1 MQSKSAE
8 LSGAIR
14 PRRRTDRVGLATG
27 PLEPARGHKFTRGN
41 DFNRLTAL
49 SRNSRRIPSLPPA
62 KTCKRHEPYSFQSF
76 RFLRRNGQKP
86 TKPKGIFR
94 HAQRNVSQSGSKVIK
109 IIMSA

>member
-27 PLEPARGHKFTRGN
+27 PREPARGHKFTRGN

-49 SRNSRRIPSLPPA
+49 SRNSRRIPSLPGEDAQAPQSLFISIISFPTPKRP
-62 KTCKRHEPYSFQSF
+62 KTDE
-76 RFLRRNGQKP
+76 
-86 TKPKGIFR
+86 TEGIFR
-94 HAQRNVSQSGSKVIK
+94 HAKRKRFAMRVLSH
-109 IIMSA
+109 

>member
-41 DFNRLTAL
+41 DFNRLTVFRAT
-49 SRNSRRIPSLPPA
+49 RGGFPRFSRRSRASATNLIRFNHFVSYAETA
-62 KTCKRHEPYSFQSF
+62 KN
-76 RFLRRNGQKP
+76 RRNRKEYFAMRNE
-86 TKPKGIFR
+86 TFR
-94 HAQRNVSQSGSKVIK
+94 KAGRKSLKSL
-109 IIMSA
+109 

>member
-62 KTCKRHEPYSFQSF
+62 KTRKRHEPYSFQSPF
-76 RFLRRNGQKP
+76 PTPAKNRRNRKEY
-86 TKPKGIFR
+86 FAMR
-94 HAQRNVSQSGSKVIK
+94 SRNVSQRGS
-109 IIMSA
+109 